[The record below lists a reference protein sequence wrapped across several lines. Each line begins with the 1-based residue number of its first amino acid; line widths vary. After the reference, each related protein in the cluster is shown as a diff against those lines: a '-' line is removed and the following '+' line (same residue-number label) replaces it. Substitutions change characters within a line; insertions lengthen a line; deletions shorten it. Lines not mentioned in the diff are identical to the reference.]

1 MKARFISLIGGASL
15 AFLFVIYA
23 LFRLQIDTG
32 DIYSQR
38 ARAQQMIGAALAAER
53 GSILLTDKNG
63 SAIPAAVNKEYPL
76 IYAVPDELEDVREA
90 TEQLAALFS
99 LDAEELGPRL
109 SRTGDKYEALLFKAS
124 EAAVTSAREAGI
136 KGLYV
141 AGERGRLYP
150 FESLASQLLGFV
162 SHGDEEQLPT
172 GQYGIEKQYQAVL
185 AGTPA
190 AFDDRERLVP
200 GVPGTDV
207 QLTIDH
213 TIQARAEEILSG
225 LVEKYGAVGGSVIV
239 QEPATGK
246 IMALANEPA
255 FNPNEYGKVPI
266 AHFINPAVQGLYEP
280 GSVFKPITMAAALD
294 SGAITPETTFYDP
307 GYFTADG
314 KTIKNWDLKAHG
326 QLTMT
331 NVIEQSIN
339 TGTVFAEKKTGHKTF
354 YEYLLRFGFKELTQI
369 DLPGEMAGRLT
380 PLEKHPRDINFATAS
395 YGQGVAVTPIRL
407 ITSISAIANGGM
419 LRDAYV
425 RAGGERPPVRRVI
438 SERAARQVTDM
449 MVAAV
454 RKAKVAAIPEYQIA
468 GKTGTAFKPDFQN
481 GGYSDKVI
489 NTYVG
494 YAPAYAPRFTIL
506 IKLDE
511 PENAPLAGTTVVPA
525 FKELAQ
531 FLLNYYNVPPDHT
544 SPL

>member
-32 DIYSQR
+32 DVYSQR

-53 GSILLTDKNG
+53 GSILLTDKQG
-63 SAIPAAVNKEYPL
+63 AAIPAAVNKEYPL
-76 IYAVPDELEDVREA
+76 IYVVPDELEDVREA

-99 LDAEELGPRL
+99 LDSVELGTRL
-109 SRTGDKYEALLFKAS
+109 SRPGDKYEALIFKAS
-124 EAAVTSAREAGI
+124 EAEVTAAREAGI

-141 AGERGRLYP
+141 ASERGRMYP
-150 FESLASQLLGFV
+150 FDSLAAQVLGFV

-172 GQYGIEKQYQAVL
+172 GQYGIEKQYQATL

-190 AFDDRERLVP
+190 TFDDRKRLVP
-200 GVPGTDV
+200 GVAGTDV

-225 LVEKYGAVGGSVIV
+225 LIETYAAVGGSVIV
-239 QEPATGK
+239 QEPTTGK
-246 IMALANEPA
+246 IMALASAPS
-255 FNPNEYGKVPI
+255 FNPNEYGKTPLS
-266 AHFINPAVQGLYEP
+266 HFINPAVQGLYEP

-326 QLTMT
+326 LLTMT

-354 YEYLLRFGFKELTQI
+354 YEYLLRFGFKELTHI
-369 DLPGEMAGRLT
+369 DLPGETTGRLT
-380 PLEKHPRDINFATAS
+380 PLEKYPRDINFATAS

-407 ITSISAIANGGM
+407 ITSISAIANGGV
-419 LRDAYV
+419 LREAFIT
-425 RAGGERPPVRRVI
+425 AGNERPVVRRVI
-438 SERAARQVTDM
+438 SEQAARQVTDM

-454 RKAKVAAIPEYQIA
+454 TKAKVAAIPKYRIA

-525 FKELAQ
+525 FRELAE

-544 SPL
+544 D